1 MCGPSTTGRRT
12 TLGARLL
19 AFGCLLSLGLVA
31 AACSPRGPAS
41 PSDKGAVLPDQEIN
55 DFVLTESDAGKPL
68 WKLFA
73 RYAAEYSTR
82 DLYVARSLRVDFF
95 DDKGENASVLTARE
109 GEINSR
115 NRNMLA
121 RGSVVLQ
128 TTEGTRLSTEVLQF
142 LNREQLVIVPDDQLV
157 RVERGNDVL
166 TGYGFQSDP
175 DLKHY
180 EFKRRVEATV
190 RSRVPLEPETR

>member
-1 MCGPSTTGRRT
+1 MRGPSTIGPRT
-12 TLGARLL
+12 TLGARCIAVAVALV
-19 AFGCLLSLGLVA
+19 LGLFSA
-31 AACSPRGPAS
+31 GCSPRGPAS
-41 PSDKGAVLPDQEIN
+41 PSAKGAVLPDQEIN
-55 DFVLTESDAGKPL
+55 DFILTESDAGNPL

-115 NRNMLA
+115 NRNMIA
-121 RGSVVLQ
+121 RGNVVLQ

-142 LNREQLVIVPDDQLV
+142 LNREQLIVVPDDQLV

-175 DLKHY
+175 DLKQY

-190 RSRVPLEPETR
+190 RSRVPLEPESR